1 MGITERKEREKEI
14 RRESII
20 DAAQKVFF
28 EKGLFASTM
37 DEIAET
43 AELSKGTLYLYYRSK
58 EDLYLTVMMRGLD
71 ILRQRMEEI
80 VRRDEPAVR
89 RMLDLTEMYTRF
101 FDEHRNYF
109 RMLHFF
115 NTPQFHKQVSDD
127 VMRSCDTNNRS
138 LWELMI
144 GVIRSGMDE
153 GAVRTDLDPMEVA
166 LIMWS
171 SATTLLMR
179 IDNQYDLFRTKL
191 NIDLHNTLRVSNL
204 LLLESALTDAGR
216 GELHAAVHH

>member
-28 EKGLFASTM
+28 EKGLFAATM
-37 DEIAET
+37 DEIAEA

-58 EDLYLTVMMRGLD
+58 EDLYLTVMMRGLE
-71 ILRQRMEEI
+71 ILRVQMERT
-80 VRRDEPAVR
+80 VRRNEPAVQ

-101 FDEHRNYF
+101 FDDHRNYF
-109 RMLHFF
+109 RMFHFF

-127 VMRSCDTNNRS
+127 VMRTCDRNNRS

-153 GAVRTDLDPMEVA
+153 GTVRTDLDPMEVA

-179 IDNQYDLFRTKL
+179 IDNQYDLFRAKL
-191 NIDLHNTLRVSNL
+191 NIDLRNTLRMSNL
-204 LLLESALTDAGR
+204 MLLESALTDAGR
-216 GELHAAVHH
+216 EELHAAVHH